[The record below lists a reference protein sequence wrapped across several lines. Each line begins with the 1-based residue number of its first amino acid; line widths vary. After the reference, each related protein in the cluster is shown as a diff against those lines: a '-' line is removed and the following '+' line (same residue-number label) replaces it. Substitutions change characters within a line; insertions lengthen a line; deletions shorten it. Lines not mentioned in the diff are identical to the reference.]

1 MKKNTEDQLSF
12 FNLKL
17 NKGDVLLK
25 SGIPYG
31 EIVDESETL
40 FYLKKASS
48 DNAIPSPCDKKR
60 LIERIIKGELTLPSI
75 RY

>member
-1 MKKNTEDQLSF
+1 MRKNSEDQLSF

-25 SGIPYG
+25 SGLPYG

-40 FYLKKASS
+40 FYLKKVTCR
-48 DNAIPSPCDKKR
+48 DNIPSPCNKKR
-60 LIERIIKGELTLPSI
+60 LIERIISGELSVESL